1 MDFRTAQDY
10 SGLKR
15 ETEGGFDIVTLP
27 EGSTLYRTSTRGV
40 PTASTRPVFLGD
52 RKMVTTMYGNTEA
65 ESRTLF
71 EYTTKKPAKL
81 MVMTLAS
88 LKALAA
94 GDETGLVQK
103 FYLDYRETLPP
114 SAFEAMESPLG
125 VLGAK
130 PDTPIIVPAQPT
142 GIGPEAYA
150 NRDLAK
156 LVCARGFEGWVAF
169 PNSVVEYDQ
178 PMRGRQRM
186 AAIYSP
192 EVVLCPG
199 AGGPPTINNRGFLG
213 AGRRRRKTRR
223 RVQRKTRKQRVKTS
237 P

>member
-1 MDFRTAQDY
+1 MDFTDNSVYDR
-10 SGLKR
+10 LKR
-15 ETEGGFDIVTLP
+15 EKEGGFDIVTLP
-27 EGSTLYRTSTRGV
+27 EGSTLYRTSTRGI
-40 PTASTRPVFLGD
+40 PTESTSPVFLGD
-52 RKMVTTMYGNTEA
+52 LKMVTTMYGNADA

-94 GDETGLVQK
+94 GDESGLVQK

-114 SAFEAMESPLG
+114 SAFEAIEGPLG
-125 VLGAK
+125 LLAAK

-150 NRDLAK
+150 NRHLAK

-169 PNSVVEYDQ
+169 PNSVVEYDP
-178 PMRGRQRM
+178 PMRGRERM

-199 AGGPPTINNRGFLG
+199 AGGPLKIVKVKKLG
-213 AGRRRRKTRR
+213 GRRKNTRRRQTRRRKNSRR
-223 RVQRKTRKQRVKTS
+223 YTNGCR
-237 P
+237 